1 MINEIF
7 NLMQCFYISSYLNA
21 NGECILSDVGNVW
34 FNAKKCKTKKDII
47 CKLLESCSRPIA
59 KGEPYRSQKKN
70 TEWRTRLLICLN
82 DYLKTNFS
90 HDDMY
95 LIYDQLGNGV
105 NHKLTLKFINSGFDL
120 TLLKAKYIE
129 ERRRKE

>member
-7 NLMQCFYISSYLNA
+7 NLMNCFHIKSKCSYLNSF
-21 NGECILSDVGNVW
+21 GECILSDVGNVW

-47 CKLLESCSRPIA
+47 CKLLECCSRPIA
-59 KGEPYRSQKKN
+59 KGQPYRNEKKN
-70 TEWRTRLLICLN
+70 IEWRTELLNCLN

-90 HDDMY
+90 LDDMY
-95 LIYDQLGNGV
+95 WIYDQLGNGV

-120 TLLKAKYIE
+120 TLLRPKHN
-129 ERRRKE
+129 

>member
-7 NLMQCFYISSYLNA
+7 ILMQCFYINSRCAYLNA
-21 NGECILSDVGNVW
+21 FGDCILSDIGNVW

-59 KGEPYRSQKKN
+59 KGQPYRTENKN
-70 TEWRTRLLICLN
+70 NEWRNSLLNCFN

-90 HDDMY
+90 KDDMY
-95 LIYDQLGNGV
+95 LIYDKLGNGV
-105 NHKLTLKFINSGFDL
+105 NHELTLKFINSGFDL
-120 TLLKAKYIE
+120 TLLKSKH
-129 ERRRKE
+129 